1 MALSCPS
8 EVLWPG
14 DWHANRGVVLL
25 VRDPVAGE
33 HGGDVRTN
41 EDEVCRKNFYWST
54 RAVNVLEKLVDVL
67 EKRDV
72 TDGLPKGSN
81 SQCPRKAGRCPRKA
95 GRYRWA
101 TQGEQQSQTFLNH
114 KIFHETN
121 HNRNPQTNHSH
132 NQSQIS
138 YPYFNPRIIYR
149 ESMKKNEE
157 EGLL

>member
-1 MALSCPS
+1 MASHRLARERWRCLARRRSCGQAIGTPTAEWSCWS
-8 EVLWPG
+8 EILWPVST
-14 DWHANRGVVLL
+14 AATCARVRMKCAEKTSL
-25 VRDPVAGE
+25 VY
-33 HGGDVRTN
+33 
-41 EDEVCRKNFYWST
+41 KS
-54 RAVNVLEKLVDVL
+54 
-67 EKRDV
+67 
-72 TDGLPKGSN
+72 

-132 NQSQIS
+132 NQSQIP